1 MKNKSVTYAV
11 RDFNLDHIFDCGQC
25 FRWACQEDGSWVGIA
40 GGQVVRMHLSPY
52 SESLSDSLPES
63 FPAKS
68 VLPALSRDPNTDG
81 IDGILT
87 IEGTDEKRFED
98 FWFDYLDLGRDYGE
112 IKKSLSENDSQM
124 STAIQAGSGIRILK
138 QDFWETMVSFLIS
151 QNNNIPRIKG
161 CIESLCR
168 LYGEPITDIY
178 DGAGGGAAISAE
190 GNGWFSIPSPEV
202 LSQLSEE
209 DLKECRMGYRAKYMI
224 ELAKQVLERGGA
236 DAVYEQILASDNPIE
251 ALTEF
256 TGVGPKVA
264 SCIALFGVGRYDAF
278 PIDVWMRR
286 AMNTVYGIDENRMAQ
301 MQEYARE
308 HFGKYGGFAQQY
320 LFYYI
325 RGLGQK

>member
-1 MKNKSVTYAV
+1 MKNKSVTYTV

-25 FRWACQEDGSWVGIA
+25 FRWARQEDGSWVGIA
-40 GGQVVRMHLSPY
+40 GGQVVRMHLSPC
-52 SESLSDSLPES
+52 SESLS
-63 FPAKS
+63 AKS
-68 VLPALSRDPNTDG
+68 VLPTLSRDPNADG

-87 IEGTDEKRFED
+87 IEGTDEKQFED

-168 LYGEPITDIY
+168 LYGEPVTDIY
-178 DGAGGGAAISAE
+178 DGAAGGGAAISAE
-190 GNGWFSIPSPEV
+190 GSGWFSIPSPEV

-224 ELAKQVLERGGA
+224 ELAKQVLERGGT

-286 AMNTVYGIDENRMAQ
+286 AMNTVYGIEENRMAQ

>member
-1 MKNKSVTYAV
+1 MKNKSVTYQV

-25 FRWACQEDGSWVGIA
+25 FRWTRQEDGSWVGIA
-40 GGQVVRMHLSPY
+40 GGQVVRMHLSPC
-52 SESLSDSLPES
+52 SEH

-68 VLPALSRDPNTDG
+68 VQPELSRGSN
-81 IDGILT
+81 IDGTAGFDGVLT
-87 IEGTDEKRFED
+87 IEGTDESHFED

-124 STAIQAGSGIRILK
+124 SAAIQAGSGIRILK

-168 LYGEPITDIY
+168 LYGEPVMDIY
-178 DGAGGGAAISAE
+178 DGAAGGGAAAAGTD

-202 LSQLSEE
+202 LSRLSEE

-224 ELAKQVLERGGA
+224 EMAKQVLERGGA

-286 AMNTVYGIDENRMAQ
+286 AMNTVYGIEENRMAQ

>member
-1 MKNKSVTYAV
+1 MKNKSVTYGV

-25 FRWACQEDGSWVGIA
+25 FRWTRHEDGSWVGIA
-40 GGQVVRMHLSPY
+40 GGQVVRMHLSP
-52 SESLSDSLPES
+52 

-68 VLPALSRDPNTDG
+68 VLPELSNGSSIDG

-87 IEGTDEKRFED
+87 IEGTDEERFKD

-124 STAIQAGSGIRILK
+124 SDAIQAGSGIRILK

-168 LYGEPITDIY
+168 LYGEPVTDIY
-178 DGAGGGAAISAE
+178 DAAADAE
-190 GNGWFSIPSPEV
+190 WFSIPSPEM
-202 LSQLSEE
+202 LSNLCEE

-224 ELAKQVLERGGA
+224 EMAKQVLERGGA
-236 DAVYEQILASDNPIE
+236 DAVYEQILTSDNPIE

-286 AMNTVYGIDENRMAQ
+286 AMNTVYGIEENRMAQ

-308 HFGKYGGFAQQY
+308 HFGQYGGFAQQY

>member
-1 MKNKSVTYAV
+1 MKNKSVTYGV

-25 FRWACQEDGSWVGIA
+25 FRWTRHEDGSWVGIA
-40 GGQVVRMHLSPY
+40 GGQVVRMHLSP
-52 SESLSDSLPES
+52 

-68 VLPALSRDPNTDG
+68 VLSELSNGSSIDG

-87 IEGTDEKRFED
+87 IEGTDEERFKD

-124 STAIQAGSGIRILK
+124 SDAIQAGSGIRILK

-168 LYGEPITDIY
+168 LYGEPVTDIY
-178 DGAGGGAAISAE
+178 DAAADAE
-190 GNGWFSIPSPEV
+190 WFSIPSPEV
-202 LSQLSEE
+202 LSKLCEE

-224 ELAKQVLERGGA
+224 EMAKQVLERGGA
-236 DAVYEQILASDNPIE
+236 DAVYEQILTSDNPIE

-286 AMNTVYGIDENRMAQ
+286 AMNTVYGIEENRMAQ

-308 HFGKYGGFAQQY
+308 HFGQYGGFAQQY

>member
-1 MKNKSVTYAV
+1 MKNKSVTYQV

-25 FRWACQEDGSWVGIA
+25 FRWTRQEDGSWVGIA

-52 SESLSDSLPES
+52 SEH

-68 VLPALSRDPNTDG
+68 VQPELSHSPNIDGTAG

-124 STAIQAGSGIRILK
+124 SAAIQAGGGIRILK

-168 LYGEPITDIY
+168 LYGEPVTDIY
-178 DGAGGGAAISAE
+178 DGAAGGGAAAAGTD

-224 ELAKQVLERGGA
+224 EMAKQVLERGGA
-236 DAVYEQILASDNPIE
+236 DAVYDQILASDNPIE

-286 AMNTVYGIDENRMAQ
+286 AMNTVYGIEENRMAQ